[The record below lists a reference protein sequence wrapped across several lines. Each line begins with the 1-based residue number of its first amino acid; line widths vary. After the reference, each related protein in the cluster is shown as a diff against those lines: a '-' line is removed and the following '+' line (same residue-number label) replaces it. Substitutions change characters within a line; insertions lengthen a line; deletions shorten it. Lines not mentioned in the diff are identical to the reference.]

1 MEHYHKNERIINSYA
16 LDKYYVHVGVILFI
30 YLFCFLFGNSLTLM
44 CKTISR
50 EQDDFRTAK
59 GEEEIGLY
67 NAKKRRVFYGS
78 FRVSL

>member
-1 MEHYHKNERIINSYA
+1 
-16 LDKYYVHVGVILFI
+16 
-30 YLFCFLFGNSLTLM
+30 M

-67 NAKKRRVFYGS
+67 NAKKKRVIYGS